1 MSFFGFSVCFSLCF
15 KKNPV
20 HCLEC
25 FRGKF
30 GGVAVVFGFGLGRYY
45 RLRIKVLGFGGNNL
59 RKRLLYFQI
68 K

>member
-1 MSFFGFSVCFSLCF
+1 MVFRCIFLFVL
-15 KKNPV
+15 KKIPV

-30 GGVAVVFGFGLGRYY
+30 GGVAEVFGFGLGRYY